1 MWPRLCGM
9 GLLNVHPAE
18 LQAVATRS
26 HGWSVDVAVTAM
38 PAAPEAS
45 IQATAAAVAAAVL
58 PPPAAAASS
67 PEGSEKVVLVSAY
80 YNISSKHSWYKYSLW
95 IPCTMRINAP
105 FVLFYDQ
112 AGPQPPIA
120 PAAPSWVGLLR

>member
-45 IQATAAAVAAAVL
+45 IQATAAAVAAVHVSTGSTGGAL
-58 PPPAAAASS
+58 STRMSANGGQLSITARELAAHDQRGAEDLHGVQQGVS
-67 PEGSEKVVLVSAY
+67 VVA
-80 YNISSKHSWYKYSLW
+80 
-95 IPCTMRINAP
+95 
-105 FVLFYDQ
+105 
-112 AGPQPPIA
+112 
-120 PAAPSWVGLLR
+120 